1 MINGSRQIGH
11 MQPPSQ
17 MERKKMRKRNALWM
31 LCFAFFI
38 AAAVEAQTPPG
49 VNNAALKGD
58 YALSFNGMTTGD
70 GTSSTPFAAVG
81 RFTADGAGN
90 LTNGELDSNGLGV
103 SLGGVEKAVAL
114 AFTGT
119 YSVGADNRGV
129 MNLNIPGG
137 GMLAFAM
144 MANGNAKFVEIDASG
159 NHGTVGSG
167 TMEKVDTTAYNTARI
182 AGDYAFG
189 VAGLDQSNNRTA
201 IAGRFTANGLGVV
214 SNGAADANMSGNF
227 TTLNSLAGTY
237 IVTDTATGRGTMNL
251 PPVIGGSLPNLDFVF
266 YVVSGSKIFMM
277 ESDVISSATPLLL
290 GSVLQ
295 QQTPAILGL
304 TSTSGF
310 TSTSLNGGMV
320 VYFTGGGGC
329 IGGGLI
335 TANGIGGLSLTLDNG
350 CTWGGSAVSDP
361 GTYTVA
367 PNGRTE
373 IRYYSNYAV
382 AYLVSTNQAFLIAPD
397 SVGGTAATSGFGEP
411 QAAGPLTPLTN
422 SSVQGRYVGST
433 MSPSTLYQTIFSGVF
448 TADGASPTG
457 TLTGSED
464 ISAASGARLGVATTA
479 TYSSISSYP
488 AAAPT
493 EGRGSIS
500 GNFGA
505 IGNFP
510 APPGNDFPGVI
521 YVISPSKF
529 IVLSAGNISGFGS
542 IVYPVLL
549 IFEQ

>member
-1 MINGSRQIGH
+1 
-11 MQPPSQ
+11 
-17 MERKKMRKRNALWM
+17 MRKRNAPWI
-31 LCFAFFI
+31 LCFAFLI
-38 AAAVEAQTPPG
+38 AATIEAQTPPG
-49 VNNAALKGD
+49 VNNALKGD
-58 YALSFNGMTTGD
+58 YAFSFNGMTTGD

-119 YSVGADNRGV
+119 YSIGADNRGV

-137 GMLAFAM
+137 GTLAFAM
-144 MANGNAKFVEIDASG
+144 LSNGNAKFVEIDASG

-167 TMEKVDTTAYNTARI
+167 TMEKVNISAYNTDSI
-182 AGDYAFG
+182 SGDYAFG
-189 VAGLDQSNNRTA
+189 VTGLDPSNNRTA
-201 IAGRFTANGLGVV
+201 IAGRFTASGSGVLNNGT
-214 SNGAADANMSGNF
+214 ADANMSGNF
-227 TTLNSLAGTY
+227 TTMNSLAGTY

-266 YVVSGSKIFMM
+266 YVVNGSKVFMM
-277 ESDVISSATPLLL
+277 ESDVISPTTPLLL

-320 VYFTGGGGC
+320 VYFTGGRGC
-329 IGGGLI
+329 TGGGLI
-335 TANGIGGLSLTLDNG
+335 TANGIGGLTLTLDNG
-350 CTWGGSAVSDP
+350 CIWEGSAVQDP

-397 SVGGTAATSGFGEP
+397 SVGGTAATSGFGES
-411 QAAGPLTPLTN
+411 QAAGPLTPLSN
-422 SSVQGRYVGST
+422 SSVQGTYVGST
-433 MSPSTLYQTIFSGVF
+433 IAPSSLYQTIFSGVF

-457 TLTGSED
+457 TLTGTED

-488 AAAPT
+488 SRAPT

-500 GNFGA
+500 GTFGA
-505 IGNFP
+505 AGNFP
-510 APPGNDFPGVI
+510 NDPYNFPGVI

-529 IVLSAGNISGFGS
+529 IVLSAGNISGSGP
-542 IVYPVLL
+542 IVDPVLL
-549 IFEQ
+549 IFEK